1 MQFIVSYHT
10 ELPVGT
16 VEVNGFCDSD
26 DTSISLTA
34 RDAIGWACWCW
45 CCNYWSEFASVSD
58 GRRRSISWRR
68 HIDWKTNQASDSAH
82 GLVLTLVSQFGYTQC
97 QIRVATCRVTLSML
111 LLCVAC
117 FFVQT
122 LRHRW
127 NRTYY
132 YYITYRIAAKGGPSY
147 GYWPN
152 VACKEKFVKMGRYF
166 RRYVYL
172 VQRQWPTSFVCTHT
186 YACCSTITTLC
197 WLHCRTAEV
206 CAIPSECPL
215 VTLRLHL
222 YIVHSRVIWFESNV
236 NAVQICLNS
245 LSNQSSVCQFARDWS
260 INEQPSARLVTV
272 LPSSLA
278 AWRRAF
284 GWN

>member
-117 FFVQT
+117 FFLCKHYVINET
-122 LRHRW
+122 G
-127 NRTYY
+127 RT
-132 YYITYRIAAKGGPSY
+132 T
-147 GYWPN
+147 
-152 VACKEKFVKMGRYF
+152 
-166 RRYVYL
+166 
-172 VQRQWPTSFVCTHT
+172 
-186 YACCSTITTLC
+186 TTLPI
-197 WLHCRTAEV
+197 ASPPKEGQAM
-206 CAIPSECPL
+206 AIG
-215 VTLRLHL
+215 
-222 YIVHSRVIWFESNV
+222 
-236 NAVQICLNS
+236 QM
-245 LSNQSSVCQFARDWS
+245 
-260 INEQPSARLVTV
+260 
-272 LPSSLA
+272 
-278 AWRRAF
+278 
-284 GWN
+284 